1 MFRCDRASQ
10 NLGIEILDVAPGS
23 VRIAMTVRPEML
35 NGHGL
40 CHGGILFTFADSA
53 FAFACNSYGEPMVA
67 AGASIDF
74 LAPTPGGER
83 LTAIA
88 SEVTRTSRNGVY
100 DVRIVQS
107 SRRIDRCFSRPQLTA
122 ANPFSQRNP
131 FMSLQS
137 YVCGRWHSGGGQGIA
152 MRDATTG
159 EIIATASSSGIDFCA
174 VLEHARNVGG
184 PALRGLSFHQR
195 ATALRALAKKLSEL
209 KEEFYALSYRTGATR
224 NDALIDIDGG
234 IGTVFAFA
242 GKGARELPNSHVYV
256 DGDVE
261 SLSNGGTF
269 VGQHLYVSREGAA
282 VHINAFNFPVWGML
296 EKLAPTLLAGMPA
309 IVKPATATAYLT
321 ELVVRRMVESKILPE
336 GALQLICGSLG
347 DLFEHLN
354 CQDVVSFTGSAHTA
368 ERLRTHANL
377 IRKAVPFI
385 AETDSLNSSIL
396 GLDARPGTPEF
407 DLFVKEVV
415 REMTVKAGQK
425 CTAIRKALVPTAAV
439 GDVVAALQAALQK
452 IVIGD
457 PRVEGVRMGPLVS
470 QEQRTDVMERVEEL
484 HREAELVSGDLANF
498 AVTGADR
505 EHGAFM
511 PPLLLLC
518 NDAKSARAVH
528 EVEAFGPVAT
538 VLSYRDTR
546 DAIALA
552 RRSAGSLAASVFSAD
567 DDIARELVLGLAPY
581 HGRILVVNR
590 TCAKESTGHGSP
602 LAPLIHGGPGRAGG
616 GEEMGGIR
624 GVLHYMQRAAVQ
636 GSPRHHNRHQR
647 PLGPRQP
654 RARPRASPF
663 PRPFQRIEV
672 GRYAQV
678 AEREVTVAD
687 IEQFAALSGDN
698 FYAHMSETE
707 AARNPLFGGRVAHG
721 YFLISAAAG
730 LFVDP
735 DYGPV
740 LGNYG
745 LDELRF
751 VKPVK
756 PGDRIKVRLTC
767 ARKSLRADKG
777 WGEVAWD
784 TEITNQNGET
794 VASYFVLTMVSI
806 HAVPD
811 SAGKN

>member
-1 MFRCDRASQ
+1 M
-10 NLGIEILDVAPGS
+10 N
-23 VRIAMTVRPEML
+23 
-35 NGHGL
+35 
-40 CHGGILFTFADSA
+40 
-53 FAFACNSYGEPMVA
+53 
-67 AGASIDF
+67 
-74 LAPTPGGER
+74 
-83 LTAIA
+83 
-88 SEVTRTSRNGVY
+88 
-100 DVRIVQS
+100 
-107 SRRIDRCFSRPQLTA
+107 
-122 ANPFSQRNP
+122 
-131 FMSLQS
+131 LQS
-137 YVCGRWHSGGGQGIA
+137 YVCGHWHSGAGQGVA

-159 EIIATASSSGIDFCA
+159 DIIAMASSGGVDFSA
-174 VLEHARNVGG
+174 VLEHARNAGG
-184 PALRGLSFHQR
+184 PALREMTFHQR
-195 ATALRALAKKLSEL
+195 ATMLRTLAKKLSEL
-209 KEEFYALSYRTGATR
+209 KEEFYTLSYCTGATK

-242 GKGARELPNSHVYV
+242 GKGARELPNAHVYV

-261 SLSNGGTF
+261 GLSKGGSF

-321 ELVVRRMVESKILPE
+321 ELVVRRIVESKILPE
-336 GALQLICGSLG
+336 GALQLVCGSLG
-347 DLFEHLN
+347 DLFDHLN
-354 CQDVVSFTGSAHTA
+354 CQDAVSFTGSAHTA
-368 ERLRTHANL
+368 ARLRTHPNL
-377 IRKAVPFI
+377 IRHAVPFI

-396 GLDARPGTPEF
+396 GLDAKSGTPEF

-425 CTAIRKALVPTAAV
+425 CTAIRKALVPAAAS

-452 IVIGD
+452 ITVGD
-457 PRVEGVRMGPLVS
+457 PRAEGVRMGPLVS
-470 QEQRTDVMERVEEL
+470 QEQRTDVMERVEQL

-498 AVTGADR
+498 AVSGADR
-505 EHGAFM
+505 ERGAFV

-518 NDAKSARAVH
+518 NDAKAARAIH

-538 VLSYRDTR
+538 VLSYRDTP

-567 DDIARELVLGLAPY
+567 DAIARQLVLGLAPY

-624 GVLHYMQRAAVQ
+624 GVLHYMQRTAVQ
-636 GSPRHHNRHQR
+636 GSPDTITSISGRWVRGSRVLDPGRHPFRIPFNDLK
-647 PLGPRQP
+647 LGDTLK
-654 RARPRASPF
+654 SH
-663 PRPFQRIEV
+663 
-672 GRYAQV
+672 
-678 AEREVTVAD
+678 EREVTVAD

-784 TEITNQNGET
+784 TEITNQNQET